1 MKRPLTMF
9 TFYVKPDASFTV
21 VDHFQEIRDIS
32 GVTDRCYRVLD
43 DYLFENIVIYFWHT
57 SGLDQMDN
65 GIKLAQRT

>member
-1 MKRPLTMF
+1 MF

-43 DYLFENIVIYFWHT
+43 DYLFENIVILTNLHYY
-57 SGLDQMDN
+57 LIN
-65 GIKLAQRT
+65 RKLL